1 MLVKINNNYQIKIL
15 DNNHNKKTLS
25 LFKDDKDFIDSIN
38 INSFIH
44 NINERYDKIKIVKGI
59 KYNKL
64 MIYEYKIVLN
74 QNTNLRVGFSID
86 VKQEIIYIILI
97 TKIDNDKLR
106 KHDFDQLV
114 YKCVYIKLE

>member
-15 DNNHNKKTLS
+15 ENKFNKKTLS
-25 LFKDDKDFIDSIN
+25 LFQEDKDFIDCISIN
-38 INSFIH
+38 SLVH

-64 MIYEYKIVLN
+64 IIYEYKIVLKN
-74 QNTNLRVGFSID
+74 NINLRIGFSID
-86 VKQEIIYIILI
+86 TNQELIYIILI

-114 YKCVYIKLE
+114 YKCV